1 MGPGGGA
8 GRGGAGGG
16 SLRGL
21 GRGGGGSD
29 GGRNTDLPAT
39 PLPTRRDR
47 ISRSGKSLTLI
58 IIIIIRSRF
67 WLEQLKHLAFL
78 LACVVHFCH
87 HVLLKN
93 NKLGHWPLDPALCS
107 PHPPRA
113 KHRVRD
119 RPASGA
125 VLLPHPLK
133 ERVPRRRCLRSDHM
147 VRLISDRHN
156 SHRHI

>member
-1 MGPGGGA
+1 MLPTKTPCWGVQA
-8 GRGGAGGG
+8 
-16 SLRGL
+16 
-21 GRGGGGSD
+21 RGGGDGGGG

-47 ISRSGKSLTLI
+47 ISRSGKSLTL
-58 IIIIIRSRF
+58 IIIRSRF